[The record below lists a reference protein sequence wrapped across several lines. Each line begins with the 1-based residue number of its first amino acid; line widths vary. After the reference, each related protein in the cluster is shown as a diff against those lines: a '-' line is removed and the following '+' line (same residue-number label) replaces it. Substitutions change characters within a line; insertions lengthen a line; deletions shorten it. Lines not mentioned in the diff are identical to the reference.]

1 MSDGSGYGRI
11 AKRPQEDPL
20 LTHVEF
26 GTPMGELLR
35 RYWQP
40 VALSKEL
47 TDLPLAVR
55 ILGENLVAFRDGSGR
70 TGLIDR
76 HCAHRGAS
84 MEYGKIEPE
93 GIRCCYHG
101 WLYDVEG
108 RCLEQPAQPSGTRS
122 RERVRQAWYPTREFG
137 GLVFAYMGP
146 PDLMPEFP
154 EYDSLVDDEDMVLIA
169 YRNISRGRVAECNW
183 LQIQENALDP
193 LHTAFLHQ
201 SISGQ
206 QFSDLFGDHG
216 ERDLT
221 FEDTPTGTIYT
232 RSSKRPDGSVYTRV
246 AEIFVPNARSIPDP
260 YFSGDKPGKEKS
272 RLIGWWVPVDNTHTV
287 GFHIEALPV
296 VNGEVMQPALA
307 NAVEGRTSA
316 TMPARTSYEETQREP
331 DDREAQVSQG
341 SIAVHALENLVL
353 SDRGIA
359 LFRRQLKRALDAM
372 QEGRDPMG
380 ILRDPTN
387 RTVTVTASNALVA
400 G

>member
-1 MSDGSGYGRI
+1 
-11 AKRPQEDPL
+11 
-20 LTHVEF
+20 
-26 GTPMGELLR
+26 
-35 RYWQP
+35 
-40 VALSKEL
+40 
-47 TDLPLAVR
+47 
-55 ILGENLVAFRDGSGR
+55 
-70 TGLIDR
+70 
-76 HCAHRGAS
+76 

-216 ERDLT
+216 ERELT

-272 RLIGWWVPVDNTHTV
+272 RLIGWWVPVDNTHTI

-341 SIAVHALENLVL
+341 PLAVHALENLVL

-359 LFRRQLKRALDAM
+359 LFRRQLKRALDAVE
-372 QEGRDPMG
+372 EGRDPMG
-380 ILRDPTN
+380 ILRDPAN
-387 RTVTVTASNALVA
+387 RTVTVTASNALA
-400 G
+400 AP